1 MFIGN
6 ANQLHGQECRDINE
20 CNTDQIGFCG
30 ENSEC
35 INKNGTFSCS
45 CYKGFDK
52 VEADYKKRDAW
63 EKMPG
68 TTNRS
73 AFEDYLVWMELENLS
88 YLYG

>member
-1 MFIGN
+1 MSGRY
-6 ANQLHGQECRDINE
+6 G
-20 CNTDQIGFCG
+20 
-30 ENSEC
+30 
-35 INKNGTFSCS
+35 K

-63 EKMPG
+63 KKMPG

-73 AFEDYLVWMELENLS
+73 AFEDYLVWMKLEKLS